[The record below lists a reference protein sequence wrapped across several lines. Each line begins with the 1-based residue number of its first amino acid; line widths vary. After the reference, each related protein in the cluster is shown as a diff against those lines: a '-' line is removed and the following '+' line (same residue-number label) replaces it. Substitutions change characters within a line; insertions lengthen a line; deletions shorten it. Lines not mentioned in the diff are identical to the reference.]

1 MTILK
6 IDTVSYQYNTLQEN
20 VLQQITTSFEKGK
33 FYAIIGKSGAGK
45 STLLSLLAG
54 LDTPTKGKI
63 LFEDQDIA
71 QKGYNSNGWLLH
83 VLWHQTPLLS

>member
-54 LDTPTKGKI
+54 FPQKEKSSLKI
-63 LFEDQDIA
+63 
-71 QKGYNSNGWLLH
+71 KTLLRKATITTEANKS
-83 VLWHQTPLLS
+83 LWSFKIII

>member
-63 LFEDQDIA
+63 LFENQDIA
-71 QKGYNSNGWLLH
+71 EKGYNH
-83 VLWHQTPLLS
+83 HK

>member
-63 LFEDQDIA
+63 LFEDYD
-71 QKGYNSNGWLLH
+71 SELLN
-83 VLWHQTPLLS
+83 QM

>member
-63 LFEDQDIA
+63 LLTT
-71 QKGYNSNGWLLH
+71 S
-83 VLWHQTPLLS
+83 PLLKMSVWSIHMQIKKSCYG